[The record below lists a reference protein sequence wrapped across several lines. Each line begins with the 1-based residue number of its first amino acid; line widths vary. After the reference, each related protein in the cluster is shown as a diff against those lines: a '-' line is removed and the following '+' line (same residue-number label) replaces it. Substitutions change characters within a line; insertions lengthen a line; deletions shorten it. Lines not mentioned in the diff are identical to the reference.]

1 MRVTGC
7 LGFSFCQII
16 LQRLKISCFRHEDV
30 ASETPKTEFVE
41 HYLPEELV
49 NSENDKS
56 SAGKRDWA
64 SSLREVLLSLMI
76 HPILWVSD
84 AILYF
89 LAYVCALNH
98 FVFEICKRTKY

>member
-1 MRVTGC
+1 MGC

-49 NSENDKS
+49 NLENDKS

-64 SSLREVLLSLMI
+64 TSLREVILSLKI
-76 HPILWVSD
+76 HPILWVSVCLRPFF
-84 AILYF
+84 IFWLM
-89 LAYVCALNH
+89 YVL
-98 FVFEICKRTKY
+98 